1 MKIAV
6 MGMGVAGSYLVSRL
20 KNDHEVVGFERMDEV
35 KHDSI
40 CAWGSIKSTMVDLC
54 KKSGIDFEKYV
65 VHDGKKMHVDMNN
78 QERFQIGL
86 HGLCTY
92 EKLSLIKDFIKDSE
106 VHFGVNK
113 KLEELES
120 EFDIIVDCTGF
131 HRIYLPKLEQD
142 FCLPT
147 YEYKIEYENGVPF
160 DDFYIKPF
168 PHMSGYFWYFPM
180 GKNLAHIGAGDY
192 NKNHIKAT
200 DAFLKKHGGKVL
212 KTKGRPIRLAT
223 PDRCKPYYSGK
234 VVGVGE
240 SIGTVY
246 ALLGEGIIPSMQCVD
261 IFIENMHDFAAYEK
275 AIEKHYKVYAKVFNF
290 VRAKIQKDFSFI
302 KALPDFIAIF
312 RYMKKNEDRFGMNI
326 KIADLLKV
334 AKA

>member
-20 KNDHEVVGFERMDEV
+20 KNDHEVVGFERMDEI

-40 CAWGSIKSTMVDLC
+40 CAWGSIKSTMIDLC

-65 VHDGKKMHVDMNN
+65 VHDGKKMYVDMNN

-131 HRIYLPKLEQD
+131 HRIYLPKLEHLKKL
-142 FCLPT
+142 FL
-147 YEYKIEYENGVPF
+147 N
-160 DDFYIKPF
+160 
-168 PHMSGYFWYFPM
+168 
-180 GKNLAHIGAGDY
+180 KNYSNNVCEWTKTKFNETSNICFGRSFY
-192 NKNHIKAT
+192 NKVIIKNIN
-200 DAFLKKHGGKVL
+200 DKKVL
-212 KTKGRPIRLAT
+212 NKSA
-223 PDRCKPYYSGK
+223 
-234 VVGVGE
+234 
-240 SIGTVY
+240 
-246 ALLGEGIIPSMQCVD
+246 Q
-261 IFIENMHDFAAYEK
+261 
-275 AIEKHYKVYAKVFNF
+275 HYFTG
-290 VRAKIQKDFSFI
+290 
-302 KALPDFIAIF
+302 F
-312 RYMKKNEDRFGMNI
+312 RYI
-326 KIADLLKV
+326 TL
-334 AKA
+334 